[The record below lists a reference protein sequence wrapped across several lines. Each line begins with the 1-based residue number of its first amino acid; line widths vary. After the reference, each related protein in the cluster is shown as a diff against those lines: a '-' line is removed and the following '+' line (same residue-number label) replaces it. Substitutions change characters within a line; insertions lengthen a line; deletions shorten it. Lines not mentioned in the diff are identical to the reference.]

1 MTSPLRPRLRALE
14 PTLGTFLN
22 LGSVLAAEV
31 CSLAGFDWLVIDLEH
46 GGGGEDSFVSQALA
60 AEVHDVPVIARA
72 ESAERIRSG
81 RLLDLGAA
89 GIMFPRLETAAQME
103 EAIAH
108 LRYPPDGD
116 RGVATYNRSRSF
128 GMRDFDVDAA
138 NAEVVGIV
146 QIETAGALAEVEA
159 IAGVPG
165 VDVLFVGPSDLSHAL
180 GVPGRL
186 DAPIFR
192 EGLARVIAAA
202 RDAGICAGILAP
214 SPERA
219 REYREEG
226 FTFLG
231 VASDSALLAMG
242 ARAAA
247 MALDGPIQAPP
258 MAPGHEPQDEGIAA
272 RGGGIAEKSPRARGH
287 ATIGDRESRTGESRT
302 ELRIGGTPR
311 L

>member
-1 MTSPLRPRLRALE
+1 M
-14 PTLGTFLN
+14 N

-46 GGGGEDSFVSQALA
+46 GGGGEDSFVGQALA
-60 AEVHDVPVIARA
+60 AAVHGVPVIARA

-89 GIMFPRLETAAQME
+89 GIMFPRLETARE
-103 EAIAH
+103 VESAIRH

-116 RGVATYNRSRSF
+116 RGVATYNRSRGF
-128 GMRDFDVDAA
+128 GMRGFDVGAA
-138 NAEVVGIV
+138 NDEVVGVV
-146 QIETAGALAEVEA
+146 QIETAGSLTEVEA
-159 IAGVPG
+159 IARIPG

-180 GVPGRL
+180 GVPGQL
-186 DAPIFR
+186 DAPVFR
-192 EGLARVIAAA
+192 DGLARVTGAAHA
-202 RDAGICAGILAP
+202 AGICAGILAP

-219 REYREEG
+219 RQYREEG

-231 VASDSALLAMG
+231 IASDSALLGMG

-247 MALDGPIQAPP
+247 SALEAPAQDPAHGPRGA
-258 MAPGHEPQDEGIAA
+258 ADVETRGAADVEP
-272 RGGGIAEKSPRARGH
+272 RSGGLAEKSPRERGR

>member
-1 MTSPLRPRLRALE
+1 MTSALRPRLRALE
-14 PTLGTFLN
+14 PTLGTFMN

-46 GGGGEDSFVSQALA
+46 GAGGEDSFVGQALA
-60 AEVHDVPVIARA
+60 AAVHDVPVIARA

-89 GIMFPRLETAAQME
+89 GIMFPRLETAAE
-103 EAIAH
+103 VEAAVRH

-116 RGVATYNRSRSF
+116 RGVASYNRSRGF
-128 GMRDFDVDAA
+128 GMRGFDVDAA
-138 NAEVVGIV
+138 NDEVVGVV

-159 IAGVPG
+159 IARIPG

-180 GVPGRL
+180 GVPSQL
-186 DAPIFR
+186 DAPAFR
-192 EGLARVIAAA
+192 EGLGRVIAAA
-202 RDAGICAGILAP
+202 RAGGICAGILAP
-214 SPERA
+214 TPERA

-231 VASDSALLAMG
+231 IASDSALLGMG

-247 MALDGPIQAPP
+247 SALEELAQEPP
-258 MAPGHEPQDEGIAA
+258 PDPRAGAA
-272 RGGGIAEKSPRARGH
+272 AEKSPRPRGH